1 MKGIVAFLL
10 IFFYNFAPKS
20 ILKNE
25 TIKDYQKYH

>member
-1 MKGIVAFLL
+1 MNGIVVIFL
-10 IFFYNFAPKS
+10 IFFYNFVAKS

>member
-10 IFFYNFAPKS
+10 IFAPKS